1 MGVRRDLR
9 AAYERACASEP
20 SYAEVGATGGPGL
33 PTAGGAYRVFRRRI
47 TVGHGP
53 EAFERAGTYVLTW
66 GVQRGAGFG
75 VYPAPGVSEATG
87 VSTTSSAI
95 TAPSAIPAPSA
106 IAAPGATALV
116 VLRLPGLLGL
126 PWLPGFPRLVIPCR
140 VVWTVRSAERIGFA
154 YGTLPG
160 HPECGEESFVVGREA
175 DGLVWFEVA
184 AFSRPATW
192 YARLGGPLTRLLQD
206 LATRR
211 YLRAVAAAA
220 VRP

>member
-1 MGVRRDLR
+1 MDVRRDLR
-9 AAYERACASEP
+9 AAYERARASKP
-20 SYAEVGATGGPGL
+20 SYAEVGATGGPRMPG
-33 PTAGGAYRVFRRRI
+33 PENGYRVFRRRI
-47 TVGHGP
+47 TVGYGA
-53 EAFERAGTYVLTW
+53 ETFERAGAYVLTW

-75 VYPAPGVSEATG
+75 VYPGRTPT
-87 VSTTSSAI
+87 
-95 TAPSAIPAPSA
+95 PAPP
-106 IAAPGATALV
+106 AAPGTPTAPGMPTAPTAPATPTAPGDTALV
-116 VLRLPGLLGL
+116 ILRAAPFR
-126 PWLPGFPRLVIPCR
+126 FPRLVIPCR

-184 AFSRPATW
+184 AFSRPARW
-192 YARLGGPLTRLLQD
+192 YARLGGPFTRLLQD

-220 VRP
+220 VRR